1 MLPSQELALIY
12 EKQLRTVSEEVIN
25 LFRRFI
31 KVSPVATVE
40 TSGYTGGSFKA
51 AWEIKQNHD
60 TSWTISND
68 MEYATILFDGR
79 RFVVDRWF
87 GSEQWLKKDNGQ
99 VMLEK
104 FNRVLE
110 KKLNKI
116 KV

>member
-12 EKQLRTVSEEVIN
+12 EKQLLTVEEEVMN

-31 KVSPVATVE
+31 KVAPVATIE

-51 AWEIKQNHD
+51 AWAIEQNHD

-79 RFVVDRWF
+79 RIVAGKWF
-87 GSEQWLKKDNGQ
+87 GSEQWLEENNGH
-99 VMLEK
+99 VMLER
-104 FNRVLE
+104 FNKLLE
-110 KKLNKI
+110 RKLNKI